1 MLEDFS
7 NLEHDNVFSQG
18 RFSDGVEPGEAGVT
32 DLQPLP
38 LGLQLGE
45 ALVPAYHRIAVYPLK
60 IVRLNKIKKY

>member
-45 ALVPAYHRIAVYPLK
+45 ALVPAYHRIAV
-60 IVRLNKIKKY
+60 